1 MCGIAGFIDNLN
13 HRNKFDP
20 NKIIA
25 DMTSSLIHRGPDDE
39 GHWHDSNL
47 GVTLGHRRL
56 SIVDLSFHGHQ
67 PMMSPS
73 KRYVMVFNGEIYN
86 HLSLRKDLEKS
97 KADIVWRGHSDTE
110 TLLACI
116 DTWGI
121 TQSIQQCSGMFA
133 IAIMDKLDNSLH
145 LIRDRIGEKPLYYGV
160 QKGVFLFASELKAIK
175 KHPAFFGI
183 IDRNSLALQLR
194 YSYIPTPF
202 SIYKGIKK
210 LEPGTI
216 LKINLADL
224 GDDVESIVKP
234 KPYWSLEY
242 IAKNAINNI
251 YRGSPNEAISDL
263 EGLLNS
269 SVQEQMRADVPLGVF
284 LSGGIDSSLIASIMQ
299 SQSLKPVKT
308 FSIGFNEEAYNEAI
322 YAKEIAKHIGTE
334 HTEMYVSSNEAR
346 DVITKLPQLY
356 DEPFSDSSQIP
367 TYLLSKLTSE
377 SVTVSLSGDAGDE
390 LFGGY
395 NRYLLTNKILNTTKF
410 MPVSM
415 KKFIS
420 LSMTTISPK
429 VWDKILYQFFRMSLS
444 GDKIHKLASILPL
457 NSSEKMY
464 YNLISHWHNSESVVI
479 GSSGITAP
487 VMDMNNHLD
496 LGSDEQNMMYLD
508 TISYLPDDILT
519 KVDRAAMSVS
529 LETRIPFL
537 NHRVVEFSYQLPLSL
552 KIHNGES
559 KWILRQLLD
568 KYIPRNLV
576 ERPKMGFGVPIDSW
590 LRDPL
595 RDWAESLLD
604 ESRLIEEGFFYV
616 EPIRKKWKEHLS
628 GKKNWQY
635 LLWDV
640 LMFQAWLEDQ

>member
-1 MCGIAGFIDNLN
+1 
-13 HRNKFDP
+13 
-20 NKIIA
+20 
-25 DMTSSLIHRGPDDE
+25 MTSRDGR
-39 GHWHDSNL
+39 WT
-47 GVTLGHRRL
+47 VT
-56 SIVDLSFHGHQ
+56 
-67 PMMSPS
+67 
-73 KRYVMVFNGEIYN
+73 YNGELYN
-86 HLSLRKDLEKS
+86 SADLRRSLGS
-97 KADIVWRGHSDTE
+97 SSWRGHSDTE

-116 DTWGI
+116 DAWGI
-121 TQSIQQCSGMFA
+121 TKSIQRCSGMFA

-160 QKGVFLFASELKAIK
+160 QKGFFLFASELKAIK
-175 KHPAFFGI
+175 KHPAFIGI

-224 GDDVESIVKP
+224 ADDVESIAKP

-251 YRGSPNEAISDL
+251 YRGSSNEAIGDL

-299 SQSLKPVKT
+299 SQSLKPIKT

-322 YAKEIAKHIGTE
+322 YAKEIAKHLGTE
-334 HTEMYVSSNEAR
+334 HTEMYVSSHEAR
-346 DVITKLPQLY
+346 DVIPKLPQLY

-395 NRYLLTNKILNTTKF
+395 NRYLLINKILNTTKF
-410 MPVSM
+410 IPASM
-415 KKFIS
+415 RKFIS
-420 LSMTTISPK
+420 LAMTTISPK
-429 VWDKILYQFFRMSLS
+429 VWDKILYQFLRTSLS
-444 GDKIHKLASILPL
+444 GNKMHKLASILPL
-457 NSSEKMY
+457 DSSEKMY
-464 YNLISHWHNSESVVI
+464 YKLISSWYNSESVVI
-479 GSSGITAP
+479 GSSDIIVP
-487 VMDMNNHLD
+487 VTDMNNHLD

-519 KVDRAAMSVS
+519 KVDRASMGVS

-552 KIHNGES
+552 KIRNGES

-568 KYIPRNLV
+568 KHLPRNLI
-576 ERPKMGFGVPIDSW
+576 ERPKMGFTAPIGSW

-604 ESRLIEEGFFYV
+604 ESRLTEEGFFHV

-635 LLWDV
+635 LLWDI

>member
-1 MCGIAGFIDNLN
+1 MYIS
-13 HRNKFDP
+13 P
-20 NKIIA
+20 
-25 DMTSSLIHRGPDDE
+25 
-39 GHWHDSNL
+39 
-47 GVTLGHRRL
+47 
-56 SIVDLSFHGHQ
+56 HQ
-67 PMMSPS
+67 
-73 KRYVMVFNGEIYN
+73 
-86 HLSLRKDLEKS
+86 
-97 KADIVWRGHSDTE
+97 
-110 TLLACI
+110 
-116 DTWGI
+116 
-121 TQSIQQCSGMFA
+121 
-133 IAIMDKLDNSLH
+133 
-145 LIRDRIGEKPLYYGV
+145 
-160 QKGVFLFASELKAIK
+160 
-175 KHPAFFGI
+175 
-183 IDRNSLALQLR
+183 
-194 YSYIPTPF
+194 
-202 SIYKGIKK
+202 
-210 LEPGTI
+210 
-216 LKINLADL
+216 
-224 GDDVESIVKP
+224 
-234 KPYWSLEY
+234 
-242 IAKNAINNI
+242 
-251 YRGSPNEAISDL
+251 
-263 EGLLNS
+263 
-269 SVQEQMRADVPLGVF
+269 
-284 LSGGIDSSLIASIMQ
+284 
-299 SQSLKPVKT
+299 
-308 FSIGFNEEAYNEAI
+308 
-322 YAKEIAKHIGTE
+322 
-334 HTEMYVSSNEAR
+334 AR

-395 NRYLLTNKILNTTKF
+395 NRYLLTNKILSTTKF

-415 KKFIS
+415 RKFIS
-420 LSMTTISPK
+420 MAMTTISPK
-429 VWDKILYQFFRMSLS
+429 SWDKILYHFFRMSLS

-479 GSSGITAP
+479 GSSDIIAP
-487 VMDMNNHLD
+487 VMDINNHLD

-537 NHRVVEFSYQLPLSL
+537 NHSVVEFSYHLPLSL
-552 KIHNGES
+552 KIRNGES

-590 LRDPL
+590 LRGPL

-604 ESRLIEEGFFYV
+604 ESRLIEEGFFHV
-616 EPIRKKWKEHLS
+616 EPIRNKWKEHLS

>member
-1 MCGIAGFIDNLN
+1 
-13 HRNKFDP
+13 
-20 NKIIA
+20 
-25 DMTSSLIHRGPDDE
+25 
-39 GHWHDSNL
+39 
-47 GVTLGHRRL
+47 
-56 SIVDLSFHGHQ
+56 
-67 PMMSPS
+67 
-73 KRYVMVFNGEIYN
+73 
-86 HLSLRKDLEKS
+86 
-97 KADIVWRGHSDTE
+97 
-110 TLLACI
+110 
-116 DTWGI
+116 
-121 TQSIQQCSGMFA
+121 
-133 IAIMDKLDNSLH
+133 
-145 LIRDRIGEKPLYYGV
+145 
-160 QKGVFLFASELKAIK
+160 
-175 KHPAFFGI
+175 
-183 IDRNSLALQLR
+183 
-194 YSYIPTPF
+194 
-202 SIYKGIKK
+202 
-210 LEPGTI
+210 
-216 LKINLADL
+216 
-224 GDDVESIVKP
+224 
-234 KPYWSLEY
+234 
-242 IAKNAINNI
+242 
-251 YRGSPNEAISDL
+251 
-263 EGLLNS
+263 
-269 SVQEQMRADVPLGVF
+269 
-284 LSGGIDSSLIASIMQ
+284 
-299 SQSLKPVKT
+299 
-308 FSIGFNEEAYNEAI
+308 
-322 YAKEIAKHIGTE
+322 
-334 HTEMYVSSNEAR
+334 
-346 DVITKLPQLY
+346 
-356 DEPFSDSSQIP
+356 
-367 TYLLSKLTSE
+367 
-377 SVTVSLSGDAGDE
+377 
-390 LFGGY
+390 
-395 NRYLLTNKILNTTKF
+395 
-410 MPVSM
+410 
-415 KKFIS
+415 
-420 LSMTTISPK
+420 MTTISPK